1 MKRRE
6 FMKGAAALT
15 VTAGT
20 ASMSSPPAHA
30 DIPALNATVRRLT
43 GDAPLSAGRVKLD
56 LPVLA
61 DNGNSVPLSVSVQS
75 PMSAA
80 DHVKAIHLVSE
91 RNPEPHMASFFLG
104 PHSGRAQ
111 ISTRVRMAGS
121 QTVTAIA
128 EMSDG
133 TFWTGSARIQVTL
146 SACVDE
152 SDWNK

>member
-1 MKRRE
+1 MKRRD
-6 FMKGAAALT
+6 FMKGAVALT
-15 VTAGT
+15 ATGAG
-20 ASMSSPPAHA
+20 ALSSPLAHA
-30 DIPALNATVRRLT
+30 DIPALSATVRRLT

-75 PMSAA
+75 PMNAV

-104 PHSGRAQ
+104 PQSGRAQ
-111 ISTRVRMAGS
+111 IATRVRLAGS

-133 TFWTGSARIQVTL
+133 SFWTGSARIQVTL